1 MNWKTKEMI
10 FLLSESKIKIITGV
24 IAIGIMRGA
33 PLFGLL
39 ATIAGIAATHG
50 TRGTWIDNST
60 LKMSEILR
68 LLDNA
73 WSKNDQE
80 FAKRGCFD
88 LAR

>member
-1 MNWKTKEMI
+1 MKGKTEETI
-10 FLLSESKIKIITGV
+10 FLFSESKIKIITGV

-88 LAR
+88 LA